1 MTGTERAMPAA
12 HWSRLF
18 ALNADL
24 LLNTLDGLSEE
35 QANSA
40 VVPEGNTI
48 AFLVAHVT
56 DSRHYLATLL
66 GHPLPNPLEA
76 SLAGA
81 RSLAEVRTMPALAT
95 LRAAWV
101 AVSRHLEAVL
111 GSCDRARLE
120 QPTAQRLPGSDGTLD
135 GAVAFLLQHDSYHL
149 GQIAML
155 RRHHGLPAM
164 SYDPGA
170 LAAEGAVKEG
180 GGALRARV

>member
-1 MTGTERAMPAA
+1 MTEAERPMSAA

-35 QANSA
+35 QANSP

-48 AFLVAHVT
+48 AFLVAHVI
-56 DSRHYLATLL
+56 DSRHFLTALL
-66 GHPLPNPLEA
+66 GYPLPNPLEA

-81 RSLAEVRTMPALAT
+81 RSQAEVGTLPALPT

-101 AVSRHLEAVL
+101 AVSRHVEAVL
-111 GSCDRARLE
+111 ASSDRVLLA
-120 QPTAQRLPGSDGTLD
+120 QPCPQRLPGSDGTLD
-135 GAVAFLLQHDSYHL
+135 GGVAFLLQHDSYHL

-155 RRHHGLPAM
+155 RRQHGLPAM
-164 SYDPGA
+164 SYQRGA
-170 LAAEGAVKEG
+170 LAAEGAVEEG
-180 GGALRARV
+180 GGD

>member
-1 MTGTERAMPAA
+1 VTEAERPMSAA

-35 QANSA
+35 QAGRPA
-40 VVPEGNTI
+40 VPEGNTI
-48 AFLVAHVT
+48 AFLVAHLT
-56 DSRHYLATLL
+56 DSRHFLTTLL

-81 RSLAEVRTMPALAT
+81 RSLADVKTMPALAS

-111 GSCDRARLE
+111 ASCDRIRLE
-120 QPTAQRLPGSDGTLD
+120 QPCTQRLPGSDGTLD
-135 GAVAFLLQHDSYHL
+135 GAIGFLLQHDSYHL
-149 GQIAML
+149 GQIALL
-155 RRHHGLPAM
+155 RRQHGLPAM
-164 SYDPGA
+164 SYHRGA
-170 LAAEGAVKEG
+170 LAAEGAVET
-180 GGALRARV
+180 GGAD

>member
-1 MTGTERAMPAA
+1 MSTT

-35 QANSA
+35 QANSP
-40 VVPEGNTI
+40 VVPGGNTI
-48 AFLVAHVT
+48 AFLVAHVI
-56 DSRHYLATLL
+56 DSRHVLVNLL

-76 SLAGA
+76 ALAGA
-81 RSLAEVRTMPALAT
+81 RSLADVGPLPALAS

-101 AVSRHLEAVL
+101 TVSRHLDAVL
-111 GSCDRARLE
+111 VACDSGRLQ
-120 QPTAQRLPGSDGTLD
+120 QPCTQRLPGSDGTLE

-164 SYDPGA
+164 SYRRGA
-170 LAAEGAVKEG
+170 LAGDGAVGERG
-180 GGALRARV
+180 GV